1 MFLTFTGYF
10 VLDALMLAFILAMPV
25 PSTPFLIY
33 LILNLPIIE
42 FACLYLIASNLYVSL
57 VYIAGIY
64 LDKVNFKSYL
74 SKINITTQHPK
85 MDKLKV
91 WRASAYDLALK
102 KLKNISAWNIMVIRT
117 IGVHSTLISFGSGMV
132 RGNYLSII
140 IANTLLAILDIIF
153 YWVLLGTGKILFMKI
168 FPDANIEYYLT
179 EYFFQTITI
188 SLITFYFI
196 YFFVKYFKYKKSK

>member
-1 MFLTFTGYF
+1 
-10 VLDALMLAFILAMPV
+10 
-25 PSTPFLIY
+25 
-33 LILNLPIIE
+33 
-42 FACLYLIASNLYVSL
+42 
-57 VYIAGIY
+57 
-64 LDKVNFKSYL
+64 
-74 SKINITTQHPK
+74 